1 MKYIAARTIIAHTG
15 SEEWFGAKYNMNLYR
30 GCVHGCI
37 YCDSRSRCYQIE
49 DFDRI
54 AAKRDALNIIKR
66 ELRSKR
72 KTGVVGTGSMSDP
85 YNPLEA
91 KYELTRGALGFI
103 DSYGFGVSITTKGS
117 LVARDIDLLSR
128 IRLHSP
134 VCVGITITAAEDS
147 LSRAIEPAAPL
158 SSQRFAAISELTENG
173 LYAGVVM
180 TPILPFVTDSEDN
193 VRRLVEKA
201 AASGARFVFPWFG
214 VTLRLG
220 QREYFYDALQ
230 RLYPGLKERY
240 QDTYGSSYNCPSPNH
255 RRLRKVFACACLE
268 RGIEYRMQG
277 IIDGARNNVQ
287 VKQVSLF

>member
-1 MKYIAARTIIAHTG
+1 VKYIAARTIITHTG
-15 SEEWFGAKYNMNLYR
+15 SQKWFGAKYNMNLYR

-37 YCDSRSRCYQIE
+37 YCDSRSSCYQIE
-49 DFDRI
+49 DFDKI

-72 KTGVVGTGSMSDP
+72 KAGVVGTGSMSDP
-85 YNPLEA
+85 YNPFEG
-91 KYELTRGALGFI
+91 KYELTRGALRLI
-103 DSYGFGVSITTKGS
+103 DSYGFGVNITTKGS
-117 LVARDIDLLSR
+117 LVARDIDLLTR

-134 VCVGITITAAEDS
+134 VSVGITITAAEDS
-147 LSRAIEPAAPL
+147 LSRELEPAAPV

-193 VRRLVEKA
+193 VRRLVDKA

-230 RLYPGLKERY
+230 RLYPGLKEKY
-240 QDTYGSSYNCPSPNH
+240 QDTYGSSYKCLSPYH
-255 RRLRKVFACACLE
+255 RRLRKVFDSACRE

-277 IIDGARNNVQ
+277 IIDGARDNVQ